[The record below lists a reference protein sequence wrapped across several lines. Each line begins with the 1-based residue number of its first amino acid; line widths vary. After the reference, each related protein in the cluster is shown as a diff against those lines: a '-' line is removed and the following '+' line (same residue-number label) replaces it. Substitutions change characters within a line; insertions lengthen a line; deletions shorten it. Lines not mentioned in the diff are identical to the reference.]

1 MGDAPNTL
9 IAMLTDEERAILE
22 FERSWWLQPGPKDQN
37 IEFVLGVSSSIYYET
52 LGGLVD
58 RPSAFEYDP
67 LTVARVRALMELE
80 APVGGAAG

>member
-9 IAMLTDEERAILE
+9 IGMLTDAERAILE

-37 IEFVLGVSSSIYYET
+37 IEFVLGVSSSIYYEM
-52 LGGLVD
+52 LGRLVCL
-58 RPSAFEYDP
+58 PSAFEYDP

-80 APVGGAAG
+80 APVGEAAG